1 MTRNDAIEEATIQ
14 YINSLNPTS
23 LPTPKQAQDDLLE
36 LTQDM
41 VELGSA
47 AISNKARKWEMPKK
61 LTPRQVAELML
72 ALDHVVRLSFID
84 GDSRSDYDAIAIYMD
99 DGPFKGTYSVSP
111 DDIHARA
118 ALYDYNVTSRDLVE
132 IDAVLSRNAK
142 LMHICQDRNL
152 IVVGNGIFDF
162 DKKTLMPFTPDL
174 CFLSKSHVDY
184 VPSAVSPVIHNGSDG
199 TDWEVEEWIR
209 ELSDDEGVPE
219 LLWEIIGAVI
229 RPNVSWNKS
238 AWFYSETGNNGKG
251 TLCELMRNICG
262 DSYASLSVADMG
274 KDFMLEQVIGKSAI
288 ITDENDV
295 GTYIDKAANLK
306 ALITGDAIMINR
318 KFKKAIT
325 YRFKG
330 FMVQCLNELPKIRD
344 RSDSIY
350 RRQLF
355 VPFKKCYTG
364 AERKYI
370 KDDYLKRDDVLEYVL
385 KRVLEMDYYQLS
397 EPVACKETLSEY
409 KVYNDPVK
417 QFADDIFP
425 RLAWDGVPFGF
436 LYALYLAWMKQNIP
450 GSSVLGRHAFTLNVI
465 QELANWPEWIC
476 KDRSTSMRTGNKMDA
491 FEPLIQEF
499 DLKDWQDGTY
509 HGADPMKKYR
519 PMMIP
524 ATYKG
529 ITRAYSTAGQADDGG
544 TDSES
549 EDE

>member
-152 IVVGNGIFDF
+152 IAVGNGIFDF

-184 VPSAVSPVIHNGSDG
+184 VPSAVSPVIHNGSDD
-199 TDWEVEEWIR
+199 TDWEVEEWMR

-238 AWFYSETGNNGKG
+238 AWFYSETGNN
-251 TLCELMRNICG
+251 E
-262 DSYASLSVADMG
+262 
-274 KDFMLEQVIGKSAI
+274 IG
-288 ITDENDV
+288 
-295 GTYIDKAANLK
+295 
-306 ALITGDAIMINR
+306 
-318 KFKKAIT
+318 
-325 YRFKG
+325 
-330 FMVQCLNELPKIRD
+330 
-344 RSDSIY
+344 
-350 RRQLF
+350 
-355 VPFKKCYTG
+355 
-364 AERKYI
+364 
-370 KDDYLKRDDVLEYVL
+370 
-385 KRVLEMDYYQLS
+385 
-397 EPVACKETLSEY
+397 
-409 KVYNDPVK
+409 
-417 QFADDIFP
+417 
-425 RLAWDGVPFGF
+425 
-436 LYALYLAWMKQNIP
+436 
-450 GSSVLGRHAFTLNVI
+450 
-465 QELANWPEWIC
+465 
-476 KDRSTSMRTGNKMDA
+476 
-491 FEPLIQEF
+491 
-499 DLKDWQDGTY
+499 
-509 HGADPMKKYR
+509 
-519 PMMIP
+519 
-524 ATYKG
+524 
-529 ITRAYSTAGQADDGG
+529 RAHV
-544 TDSES
+544 
-549 EDE
+549 